1 MKIKRFSDRVPRV
14 ARSGGL
20 PSLFASG
27 PPPRAA
33 FQLDAMEFVY
43 AVPRGELFPDCYPQ
57 GLLAFGEGA
66 SQASGVESSTP
77 TIAREPFERAVA
89 EHGFFVER
97 AHAERTPTLKQPIPY
112 AVVTVGERVLLLRR
126 LRTGGESRLFDKLS
140 IGVGGHVEPHDLA
153 AGSADRNDLLLAA
166 ARRELEEELD
176 VDGPV
181 HIEPIGILNDDSNP
195 VGAVHVGFVL
205 RIRVEGSVRVR
216 ERDQLE
222 GRLATPAELRELLE
236 SGANFE
242 TWSALLV
249 RHMDLLPANPVG
261 APGHGAPSLAR

>member
-1 MKIKRFSDRVPRV
+1 
-14 ARSGGL
+14 
-20 PSLFASG
+20 
-27 PPPRAA
+27 
-33 FQLDAMEFVY
+33 MEFVY
-43 AVPRGELFPDCYPQ
+43 VVPRGELFPDCYPQ
-57 GLLAFGEGA
+57 GLLAFGAGA
-66 SQASGVESSTP
+66 AQVSSADAQASTAVLT
-77 TIAREPFERAVA
+77 REPFERAVA

-97 AHAERTPTLKQPIPY
+97 AHAERTPALKQPIPY

-126 LRTGGESRLFDKLS
+126 LRTGGESRLFDMLS
-140 IGVGGHVEPHDLA
+140 IGVGGHVEPHDLTT
-153 AGSADRNDLLLAA
+153 GSADRSDLLLAA

-176 VDGPV
+176 VDGPIS
-181 HIEPIGILNDDSNP
+181 IEPVGILNDDSNP

-222 GRLATPAELRELLE
+222 GRLATPAELRELLDG
-236 SGANFE
+236 GANFE